1 MSVRILQ
8 NNGMDRCVL
17 RHETGRMT
25 LPVWCFVSVLIMF
38 MIADAS
44 TLSTPAGSSEIGDW
58 VWQDL
63 DENGLQDVGEPGFA
77 GIPVLLYDVDM
88 VFIGSVL
95 TDSGGYYSF
104 DGLAAGSYSVEFIT
118 PKGYSLTLSKQG
130 SDDMLD
136 SDPDRVTGLAG
147 PVVLADAEINLDI
160 DAGIVVGCDGP
171 GEPVYLYAVDL
182 VTDGC
187 PCYEG
192 CPRLHFADPNHPSTV
207 TGYNIYRSDDPSL
220 PRDSWPL
227 YAHNVVDMDGALPN
241 IQWIDTACDP
251 VEGWYYHIAAWS
263 EICGAEGPYS
273 FSYPGIITSVLPAEG
288 PQSGGTQVVIGGEY
302 LGSGSDIYSVTL
314 CGVSATIIDQTASSV
329 TVISSPTAT
338 PGLGDVVV
346 SSVDWGVTT
355 SIDAFTYLDSGLMA
369 GDLYATDAIVGNMR
383 YVPGGTFTQG
393 SPTDEPC
400 REPYDP
406 GSETQF
412 NHTLTRNVAVMETEV
427 TRQMWADLLAV
438 QPSLP
443 ADPTNTSYGSGM
455 SNPVNNPTWYETVLF
470 ANLLSLQNGL
480 TQCYYKDAGFT
491 DPVMSSNYTSGTFY
505 CNFGAN
511 GYRLL
516 SEGEW
521 EYAARAG
528 TTTPFSCNE
537 TNYTTGNCDSC
548 TEGTHPVLEQYA
560 VYCANDTGESE
571 WVGSKLANPWNL
583 SDMHGNVWEWCWDW
597 YNATYPGDTTDYT
610 GPGSGSYRVERGG
623 SWFGIARNSRSA
635 NRNYYSPGFRYYY
648 FGFRLARSVN

>member
-1 MSVRILQ
+1 MVGNTGVNGFLRDCFAFRSGSVITRRGVIVLFALVVFLIADL
-8 NNGMDRCVL
+8 GFADR
-17 RHETGRMT
+17 
-25 LPVWCFVSVLIMF
+25 SVL
-38 MIADAS
+38 
-44 TLSTPAGSSEIGDW
+44 AGELGDW

-88 VFIGSVL
+88 VFIGSAL

-104 DGLAAGSYSVEFIT
+104 DGLSAGNYYVEFIT

-136 SDPDRVTGLAG
+136 SDPDRVTGLVG
-147 PVVLADAEINLDI
+147 PIDLGDIESNLDI

-171 GEPVYLYAVDL
+171 GEPVYLYLVDL

-192 CPRLHFADPNHPSTV
+192 CPRLHFADPNHPSMV

-227 YAHNVVDMDGALPN
+227 YAHNVVDMDGSLPN

-273 FSYPGIITSVLPAEG
+273 FSYPGRITSVVPNEG
-288 PQSGGTQVVIGGEY
+288 EQSGGTEVVISGEY

-314 CGVSATIIDQTASSV
+314 CSVSATIIDQTASSV
-329 TVISSPTAT
+329 TVISGSTAT

-355 SIDAFTYLDSGLMA
+355 ALDAFTYLDSGLVA
-369 GDLYATDAIVGNMR
+369 GDLYATDAIIGNVR

-400 REPYDP
+400 RLSDR
-406 GSETQF
+406 ETQF
-412 NHTLTRNVAVMETEV
+412 NHTLTRNTAVMETEV
-427 TRQMWADLLAV
+427 TRQMWADLRAV

-455 SNPVNNPTWYETVLF
+455 SNPVNSLTWYESVLF

-480 TQCYYKDAGFT
+480 TRCYYKDAGFT
-491 DPVMSSNYTSGTFY
+491 DPVTSSNYTSGTFY
-505 CNFGAN
+505 CDFGAN

-537 TNYTTGNCDSC
+537 MNYTTVNCDVC
-548 TEGTHPVLEQYA
+548 TAGTHPTLEQYA

-571 WVGSKLANPWNL
+571 PVGSKLANPWNL
-583 SDMHGNVWEWCWDW
+583 SDMHGNVYEWCWDW
-597 YNATYPGDTTDYT
+597 YSTYPGDTTDYT
-610 GPGSGSYRVERGG
+610 GPGSGSNRVLHGG
-623 SWFGIARNSRSA
+623 CFYSIARYCRSA
-635 NRNYYSPGFRYYY
+635 HRHINTPGTRGYGI
-648 FGFRLARSVN
+648 GFRLVRSVN